1 MGSTVEKL
9 FSSRK
14 SRATDTFIYKFSYCA
29 EKDLKRL
36 KDGNKDF
43 PCFRGFPVNL
53 RDKCSFLTHSSQS
66 RVEES

>member
-1 MGSTVEKL
+1 MGSTIEKP

-14 SRATDTFIYKFSYCA
+14 SRA

-43 PCFRGFPVNL
+43 PCFRGFPC
-53 RDKCSFLTHSSQS
+53 KPT
-66 RVEES
+66 